1 MTTST
6 PIANPELQLAADF
19 VRDTGCHIFLTGKA
33 GTGKTTFLK
42 NLKTTCSKRMVVTAP
57 TGVAAVN
64 AGGVTLHSFF
74 QLPFGPFVPGA
85 DNTRSQFRFSKE
97 KKNIIKSLDLLVIDE
112 ISMVRA
118 DVLDGVDSVLR
129 RHRRSNQP
137 FGGVQLLMIG
147 DLFQLPP
154 VITENER
161 HLFEARYPSPYFFSS
176 NALQTTRLTTIE
188 LKRIYRQTDNRF
200 IELLNRVRNNRLDN
214 ESLALFNQR
223 HEPGFLP
230 DEKEGYITLCTHN
243 RMADSINRSR
253 LSRLSQT
260 QRLFVADIE
269 GEFPENI
276 YPTEAELELKKG
288 AQVMLMRNDSSPERR
303 YFNGKIGTIT
313 RFTDEEVFIKCPGDK
328 SEIKVEPVTWENI
341 EYTLDKETGEIK
353 ENRIG
358 LFRQYPLKLAWAITI
373 HKSQGLTFDKA
384 IIDAQAAF
392 AHGQVYVAL
401 SRCRSLEGMVLSSS
415 LRANSIQTDA
425 AIERF
430 TYSYEEKP
438 TTVSDLEKA
447 KIYYQQQLLL
457 DCFDFQKFKGLL
469 RRTVS
474 LLLGNAPVIEVFG
487 VKDIREMQRCTEV
500 EICTVCEKFVGQLHG
515 LFSETQLPAADPRVL
530 ERIGKAAAYFEE
542 KINGGIGSQLTAIRI
557 ETDNKNIRKEIND
570 ALKRLRSEAAVKLA
584 GIRSCAEGFSPSAY
598 FRALSAA
605 EIDAMPPPKKKD
617 IKITYD
623 ETDIGHP
630 ELFQIL
636 KDWRSRKAEEESIA
650 HFQVLHQKTLI
661 QITIHLPDS
670 IKSLKKV
677 WGIGDQLA
685 ARYGEELVEMVCAYR
700 EAHGITEVILPEPK
714 PAAEKPKKNKAPKID
729 TKKLSLELFQSGL
742 TISEIAAKREL
753 VTATIEGH
761 LTHWVEKGILSIDH
775 FLSTEQ
781 RETIGPRVA
790 QMEGQKLSEI
800 KANLGDDVSYGEI
813 RLMQA
818 HLKYLSSTDI
828 N

>member
-6 PIANPELQLAADF
+6 SIANPELLLSADF

-42 NLKTTCSKRMVVTAP
+42 NLKKTCSKRMVITAP
-57 TGVAAVN
+57 TGVAAIN

-74 QLPFGPFVPGA
+74 QLPFGPFVSGA
-85 DNTRSQFRFSKE
+85 DNTRSHFRFSKE

-118 DVLDGVDSVLR
+118 DVLDGVDRVLR

-161 HLFEARYPSPYFFSS
+161 HLLEAQYPSPYFFSS

-188 LKRIYRQTDNRF
+188 LKHIYRQTDNRF

-223 HEPGFLP
+223 YEPGFLP

-253 LSRLSQT
+253 LSRLPQS

-276 YPTEAELELKKG
+276 YPTAAELELKKG
-288 AQVMLMRNDSSPERR
+288 AQVMFMRNDSSPERR
-303 YFNGKIGTIT
+303 YFNGKIGTIK
-313 RFTDEEVFIKCPGDK
+313 RFTDEEVFVKCPGDK
-328 SEIKVEPVTWENI
+328 SEIDVEPVTWENI
-341 EYTLDKETGEIK
+341 EYTLDKETGEIN

-358 LFRQYPLKLAWAITI
+358 LFSQYPLKLAWAITI

-384 IIDAQAAF
+384 VIDAQAAF

-401 SRCRSLEGMVLSSS
+401 SRCRTLEGMVLSSS

-425 AIERF
+425 AIEQF
-430 TYSYEEKP
+430 TYNHEENP
-438 TTVSDLEKA
+438 ITASDLEKA

-474 LLLGNAPVIEVFG
+474 LLLGNASVIEVFAI
-487 VKDIREMQRCTEV
+487 KDIREMQRRTEA
-500 EICTVCEKFVGQLHG
+500 EICTVCEKFNRQLYG

-530 ERIGKAAAYFEE
+530 ERIGKATAYFEE
-542 KINGGIGSQLTAIRI
+542 KINGGIGSQLTAISI
-557 ETDNKNIRKEIND
+557 ETDNKNIRKKIND
-570 ALKRLRSEAAVKLA
+570 ALKRLRSEIDVKLA

-605 EIDAMPPPKKKD
+605 EIDATPPPKKKD
-617 IKITYD
+617 SKITYN

-630 ELFQIL
+630 ELYEIL
-636 KDWRSRKAEEESIA
+636 KDWRSRKAKEKSIA

-670 IKSLKKV
+670 IKALKKV

-685 ARYGEELVEMVCAYR
+685 ARYGGELVEVVCAYR

-714 PAAEKPKKNKAPKID
+714 PAEGKLKKNKAPKID

-742 TISEIAAKREL
+742 TMSEIAAKREL
-753 VTATIEGH
+753 VMTTIEGH
-761 LTHWVEKGILSIDH
+761 LAHWVEKGTLSIDH
-775 FLSTEQ
+775 FLSIEQ
-781 RETIGPRVA
+781 QETIGPRVA
-790 QMEGQKLSEI
+790 QVEGQKMSEI

-818 HLKYLSSTDI
+818 YLKYLSSTDI
-828 N
+828 D